1 MTDIIEHGAR
11 LLAMD
16 DGWDGPDS
24 KQPDKWVVLC
34 GVMLLRVV
42 IEAGY
47 PTPILY
53 PTHEGGM
60 RAEWDCGTQTH
71 NVSVDIGGER
81 LYFHALQCDQIP
93 QPLLQGGLHQELRGS
108 GQLRAIGREH
118 QLHHATAEV
127 GPHHPFAGRSEEH
140 LFDETADVGP
150 LAHFGATAAAVD
162 LVRVLQSVG
171 GHVQLPITRVWAITG
186 ISGVPLGT
194 QTA

>member
-81 LYFHALQCDQIP
+81 LYFHALD
-93 QPLLQGGLHQELRGS
+93 LL
-108 GQLRAIGREH
+108 
-118 QLHHATAEV
+118 TDD
-127 GPHHPFAGRSEEH
+127 
-140 LFDETADVGP
+140 FDELDVEWSQCQQVIDA
-150 LAHFGATAAAVD
+150 LKRT
-162 LVRVLQSVG
+162 LVK
-171 GHVQLPITRVWAITG
+171 PTT
-186 ISGVPLGT
+186 
-194 QTA
+194 